1 MESNPYAA
9 PAAVI
14 DDVQAW
20 DAYDLENRKA
30 GRGKRLGAALLDG
43 LISVIWLAPVV
54 WAGFMAVDV
63 RRGIKPAGPM
73 VALMLLGLA
82 LMITIIVVNCLM
94 LHRSGQTIG
103 KRALDIA
110 VVRTDG
116 SQVSL
121 PRYIFLRVAPMLVL
135 GMIPLVGKVSGLI
148 DPLLIFGKEKRC
160 LHDLIA
166 DTIVVDA

>member
-82 LMITIIVVNCLM
+82 LMITIIVVNCLL

-116 SQVSL
+116 SRVSL
-121 PRYIFLRVAPMLVL
+121 PRYIFLRIAPMLVL

>member
-1 MESNPYAA
+1 MENNPYAA
-9 PAAVI
+9 PAAVV

-20 DAYDLENRKA
+20 DAYDLENSKA

-43 LISVIWLAPVV
+43 VISLIWLAPVA
-54 WAGFMAVDV
+54 WAGYMALDV
-63 RRGIKPAGPM
+63 RRGLKPAGPM
-73 VALMLLGLA
+73 VALLLLGLA

-103 KRALDIA
+103 KRAVDIA

-116 SQVSL
+116 SRIGL
-121 PRYIFLRVAPMLVL
+121 TRYIFLRVGPMLIL
-135 GMIPLVGKVSGLI
+135 GMIPFVGKAVSLI

-166 DTIVVDA
+166 DTIVVDV